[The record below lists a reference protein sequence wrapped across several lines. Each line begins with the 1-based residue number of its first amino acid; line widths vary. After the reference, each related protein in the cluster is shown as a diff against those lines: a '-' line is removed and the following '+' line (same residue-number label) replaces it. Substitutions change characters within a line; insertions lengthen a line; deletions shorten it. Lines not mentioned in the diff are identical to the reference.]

1 MGKERNN
8 YQIGIYL
15 EKALNEK
22 NMSIKQLSN
31 FTSINARLLSRYLIN
46 E

>member
-22 NMSIKQLSN
+22 NMSIKQLGL
-31 FTSINARLLSRYLIN
+31 TDTLVTC
-46 E
+46 

>member
-22 NMSIKQLSN
+22 TCQLN
-31 FTSINARLLSRYLIN
+31 NYLILLVLTHAF
-46 E
+46 

>member
-31 FTSINARLLSRYLIN
+31 FTRHHQQVWVDINQIV
-46 E
+46 